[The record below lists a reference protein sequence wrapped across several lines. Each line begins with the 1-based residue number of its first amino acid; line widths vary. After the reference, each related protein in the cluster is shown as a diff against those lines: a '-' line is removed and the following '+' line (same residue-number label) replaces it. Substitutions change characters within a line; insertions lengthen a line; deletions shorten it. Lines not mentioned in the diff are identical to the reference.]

1 VTTYVYEPIHEKA
14 GEKPRHFEIK
24 QSMKEAPLNQ
34 HPESG
39 EPRHPGA
46 DEGNALS
53 AKKKPEI
60 AVAQGAQDVKFHHN
74 ASAESTSSV
83 ERTWPMREKI
93 FFTTNSCASAVMLAM
108 ASSTKI

>member
-1 VTTYVYEPIHEKA
+1 MINEPA
-14 GEKPRHFEIK
+14 G
-24 QSMKEAPLNQ
+24 
-34 HPESG
+34 G
-39 EPRHPGA
+39 ETRHPSA
-46 DEGNALS
+46 DEKNALS
-53 AKKKPEI
+53 AEKEPEI

-83 ERTWPMREKI
+83 ERTWPMRGKI